1 VIPFFM
7 ICGYLVLLLTVALI
21 GSLGRKRNSA
31 VDFFLASRG
40 CGAFLLVMTIFGT
53 TMTSFALVGSTGEA
67 YRRGIG
73 VYGQMAS
80 WSGLIHSACFF
91 LIGTKLWYHG
101 KRFGYSTQI
110 QYFTDRFQSPAI
122 GFILFPILVGWVVP
136 YVVINVLGS
145 GNIIQTVTAGAFPS
159 TFPTDKLET
168 NGGIPTWLG
177 SAMVC
182 ITVLA
187 YVFGGGMRSLS
198 FANAVHATV
207 LILLGGV
214 ILFLIVGKLGGAA
227 AASALVAQERPDLLV
242 RGAGA
247 HGIGHME
254 FLTYMFVPLSVGMF
268 PHLFQHWMTAKDVK
282 TFRPVVV
289 LHPIFIMLVWAP
301 CVLLGIWA
309 SIATFNGLPVIPA
322 HFDEPNKVLGILV
335 KKLTN
340 PTVAGFL
347 GVGIVSAT
355 MSLDSQ
361 FLALSSMF
369 THDILVRAF
378 GERRLRDKQRI
389 LLGRGLVV
397 TIVVIAYLFSLKAP
411 RSVYTLGV
419 WCFTGFS
426 GLFPLVFASLY
437 WKRVTSAGAIASIA
451 AALAAWGYL
460 FHESRWGEDKD
471 YLFHGMLP
479 AATIVFAATVTLVVV
494 SWLTKPPAK
503 DVVDRF
509 FPSEEGE
516 KEAPGVS
523 CVRA

>member
-1 VIPFFM
+1 M
-7 ICGYLVLLLTVALI
+7 ICGYLVLLLTVALLGSI
-21 GSLGRKRNSA
+21 GHKRNSA
-31 VDFFLASRG
+31 VDYFLASRG
-40 CGAFLLVMTIFGT
+40 CGAFLLVMTVFGT

-67 YRRGIG
+67 YRRGIS

-80 WSGLIHSACFF
+80 WSGLVHSACFF
-91 LIGTKLWYHG
+91 LIGMKLWVHG

-122 GFILFPILVGWVVP
+122 GFLLFPILVGWVIP

-145 GNIIQTVTAGAFPS
+145 GSIIQTVTAGAFPAV
-159 TFPTDKLET
+159 FPTNIPAT
-168 NGGIPTWLG
+168 NGGIPPWIG

-182 ITVLA
+182 VTVLI

-198 FANAVHATV
+198 FANGVHATV

-227 AASALVAQERPDLLV
+227 AASALVAQKHPDLLMS
-242 RGAGA
+242 GGGE
-247 HGIGHME
+247 HPISHME

-282 TFRPVVV
+282 TFRPVVI
-289 LHPIFIMLVWAP
+289 LHPFFIMLVWAP
-301 CVLLGIWA
+301 CVLMGVWA
-309 SIATFNGLPVIPA
+309 SIATIKGIPVIPPDL
-322 HFDEPNKVLGILV
+322 DEPNKVLGILV

-340 PTVAGFL
+340 PTIAGFL

-369 THDILVRAF
+369 THDILLRAM
-378 GERRLRDKQRI
+378 GEKRLGDRQRVF
-389 LLGRGLVV
+389 LGRLLVV
-397 TIVVIAYLFSLKAP
+397 AIVLLAYLTSLIAP

-437 WKRVTSAGAIASIA
+437 WKRVTAAGAIGSIV
-451 AALAAWGYL
+451 AALASWVYL
-460 FHESRWGEDKD
+460 FHESGWGVNKD
-471 YLFHGMLP
+471 YLYHGMMP
-479 AATIVFAATVTLVVV
+479 AATIFFVATVALVVV
-494 SWLTKPPAK
+494 SLVTKPPARE
-503 DVVDRF
+503 VVDRF
-509 FPSEEGE
+509 FSDKAQER
-516 KEAPGVS
+516 AP
-523 CVRA
+523 ALAKTP

>member
-1 VIPFFM
+1 M
-7 ICGYLVLLLTVALI
+7 ICGYLLILVTVGLSGSI
-21 GSLGRKRNSA
+21 GHKKNSA
-31 VDFFLASRG
+31 VDFFLASRA

-145 GNIIQTVTAGAFPS
+145 GNIIQTVTAGAFPKV
-159 TFPTDKLET
+159 FPTDSLAT
-168 NGGIPTWLG
+168 SGGIPPWLG

-182 ITVLA
+182 ITVLT

-198 FANAVHATV
+198 FANAVHASV
-207 LILLGGV
+207 LILLGGI
-214 ILFLIVGKLGGAA
+214 ILFLIVGKLGGAD
-227 AASALVAQERPDLLV
+227 AASALVAQQHPNLLV
-242 RGAGA
+242 RGEGE
-247 HGIGHME
+247 HPIGHME
-254 FLTYMFVPLSVGMF
+254 FLSYMFVPLSVGMF

-282 TFRPVVV
+282 TFRPVVI

-301 CVLLGIWA
+301 CVLLGVWA
-309 SIATFNGLPVIPA
+309 SIATLKGIPVIPA
-322 HFDEPNKVLGILV
+322 NLDEPNKVLGILV

-369 THDILVRAF
+369 THDILLRAL
-378 GERRLRDKQRI
+378 GEKRLGDKRRI
-389 LLGRGLVV
+389 FLGRSLVV
-397 TIVVIAYLFSLKAP
+397 AIVVLAYLVSLFAP

-426 GLFPLVFASLY
+426 GLFPLVFSSLY
-437 WKRVTSAGAIASIA
+437 WKRVTTAGAIGSIA
-451 AALAAWGYL
+451 AALASWVYL
-460 FHESRWGEDKD
+460 FRESGWGANKD

-479 AATIVFAATVTLVVV
+479 AATIVFIATATLIVV
-494 SWLTKPPAK
+494 SLVTRPPAK
-503 DVVDRF
+503 EVVERF
-509 FPSEEGE
+509 FPKEEEQE
-516 KEAPGVS
+516 KVAEV
-523 CVRA
+523 VV

>member
-1 VIPFFM
+1 M
-7 ICGYLVLLLTVALI
+7 ICGYLLVLVTVALLGSI
-21 GSLGRKRNSA
+21 GHKRNSA

-53 TMTSFALVGSTGEA
+53 TMTSFALVGSAGEA

-73 VYGQMAS
+73 VYGEMAS

-136 YVVINVLGS
+136 YVVINILGS
-145 GNIIQTVTAGAFPS
+145 GNIIQTVTAGAFP
-159 TFPTDKLET
+159 TVFPTDRIET
-168 NGGIPTWLG
+168 SGGIPPWLG

-182 ITVLA
+182 VTVLT

-198 FANAVHATV
+198 FANGLHATV
-207 LILLGGV
+207 LLLLGGV
-214 ILFLIVGKLGGAA
+214 ILFLIVGKLGGAD
-227 AASALVAQERPDLLV
+227 AASALVASEHPNLLV
-242 RGAGA
+242 RGQGE

-254 FLTYMFVPLSVGMF
+254 FLSYMFVPLSVGMF
-268 PHLFQHWMTAKDVK
+268 PHLFQHWMTAKNIK
-282 TFRPVVV
+282 TFRPVVI
-289 LHPIFIMLVWAP
+289 LHPIFIMFVWAP
-301 CVLLGIWA
+301 CILLGIWA
-309 SIATFNGLPVIPA
+309 SIATFKGMPVIPA
-322 HFDEPNKVLGILV
+322 HLDEPNKVLGILV

-369 THDILVRAF
+369 THDILVRLF
-378 GERRLRDKQRI
+378 GEKRLGDRQRI
-389 LLGRGLVV
+389 LLGRSLVV
-397 TIVVIAYLFSLKAP
+397 AIVVVAYLVSLRAP

-419 WCFTGFS
+419 WCFTGFA

-437 WKRVTSAGAIASIA
+437 WRRVTTAGAIGSIV

-460 FHESRWGEDKD
+460 FHESGWGANKD
-471 YLFHGMLP
+471 YLFLGMLP
-479 AATIVFAATVTLVVV
+479 AATIVGIAAVMLVLVSLVTR
-494 SWLTKPPAK
+494 PPARE
-503 DVVDRF
+503 VVERF
-509 FPSEEGE
+509 FTEEKPVIEPST
-516 KEAPGVS
+516 ATPFS
-523 CVRA
+523 AMR